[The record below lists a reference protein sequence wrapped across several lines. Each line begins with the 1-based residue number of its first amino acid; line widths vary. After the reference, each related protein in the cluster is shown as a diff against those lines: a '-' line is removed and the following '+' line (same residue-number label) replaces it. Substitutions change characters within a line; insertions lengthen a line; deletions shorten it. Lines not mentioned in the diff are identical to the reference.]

1 MDAKLSFNVAAWQEG
16 KTALD
21 IAKGRENNTDM
32 VRRIEASTEGTDAHH
47 TPTLRTP
54 TLPCPYI
61 RYYPYS
67 SAPTLPLPYSWVVCT
82 TPPVPLPELAY
93 GKEIGGTGYYPC
105 RYGIVR

>member
-1 MDAKLSFNVAAWQEG
+1 MLSYQRRLAAWQEG

-54 TLPCPYI
+54 IYPPLPLAIYVTTP
-61 RYYPYS
+61 S
-67 SAPTLPLPYSWVVCT
+67 SAPTLPLTYSWVVCT
-82 TPPVPLPELAY
+82 TRTPARACLRNKTRGNGVLPLPLP
-93 GKEIGGTGYYPC
+93 TG
-105 RYGIVR
+105 

>member
-82 TPPVPLPELAY
+82 TRTPARACLRERTRGNGVLPLPLP
-93 GKEIGGTGYYPC
+93 TG
-105 RYGIVR
+105 

>member
-1 MDAKLSFNVAAWQEG
+1 MLSYQRRLAAWQEG

-54 TLPCPYI
+54 IYPPLPLYTLLPLALPLL
-61 RYYPYS
+61 YPY
-67 SAPTLPLPYSWVVCT
+67 PTP
-82 TPPVPLPELAY
+82 
-93 GKEIGGTGYYPC
+93 G
-105 RYGIVR
+105 